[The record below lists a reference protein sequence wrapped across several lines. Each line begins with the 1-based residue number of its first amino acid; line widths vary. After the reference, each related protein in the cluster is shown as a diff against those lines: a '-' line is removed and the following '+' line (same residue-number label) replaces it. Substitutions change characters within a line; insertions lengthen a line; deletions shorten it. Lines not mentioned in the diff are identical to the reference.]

1 MDNSSVYLETSVIS
15 YYTSK
20 VSRDLVIAGHQ
31 QITRDWVEN
40 HLRRFDSFVSEIV
53 VEECSRGD
61 SKAAAARLEFLN
73 EIGILELNPDVLDLA
88 KKFVDEGSV
97 PKPYSE
103 DALHIAIATCH
114 GIDYL
119 VTWNCK
125 HIANA
130 QVWSKLRFI
139 SNSAG
144 YELPIICTPEELMED
159 EYV

>member
-1 MDNSSVYLETSVIS
+1 M
-15 YYTSK
+15 
-20 VSRDLVIAGHQ
+20 
-31 QITRDWVEN
+31 
-40 HLRRFDSFVSEIV
+40 
-53 VEECSRGD
+53 
-61 SKAAAARLEFLN
+61 
-73 EIGILELNPDVLDLA
+73 ELNPDVLELA
-88 KKFVDEGSV
+88 KRFVNEGSV

-130 QVWSKLRFI
+130 QIWSKLRYI
-139 SNSAG
+139 SNNAG

-159 EYV
+159 DYV